1 MTAQVFFTFL
11 TIYLSH
17 WAFSKSNFVWV
28 VLQNSKHL
36 SQDHDSEK
44 QGTWAQCSI
53 PSCGKWRFLQ
63 SDVDPQELPER
74 WVCAM
79 NESKALFSL

>member
-1 MTAQVFFTFL
+1 MNLMTILKTRLFL
-11 TIYLSH
+11 TLFLLI
-17 WAFSKSNFVWV
+17 
-28 VLQNSKHL
+28 LQNNEL
-36 SQDHDSEK
+36 FTDLQGTGK

-63 SDVDPQELPER
+63 SNVDPNELPER

-79 NESKALFSL
+79 NESKSLDWARVSRAFP

>member
-1 MTAQVFFTFL
+1 MLNSIKISLRNKTFCNILNSELLTDFQVT
-11 TIYLSH
+11 
-17 WAFSKSNFVWV
+17 
-28 VLQNSKHL
+28 
-36 SQDHDSEK
+36 DK

-63 SDVDPQELPER
+63 SNVDPNELPER

-79 NESKALFSL
+79 NESRSLLSC

>member
-1 MTAQVFFTFL
+1 MERNLITMLTSIKISLRNKTFRNIFL
-11 TIYLSH
+11 LI
-17 WAFSKSNFVWV
+17 
-28 VLQNSKHL
+28 LQNSEL
-36 SQDHDSEK
+36 LTDLQGTDK

-63 SDVDPQELPER
+63 SNVDPNELPER

-79 NESKALFSL
+79 NESRSLLAC